1 MGVYE
6 AVGGIMRSQYRYRV
20 TTPLGQIR
28 EFDTSDEVA
37 KYLGCSGTYV
47 RNALNRGKRRV
58 KNFTVDKFQA
68 IRMDRERVI
77 AIVPGHGNL
86 VFPNIA
92 ACCKAMDMPEA
103 AVMEHIDN
111 GTADANGVC
120 YDFDLDW
127 VVQA

>member
-1 MGVYE
+1 M
-6 AVGGIMRSQYRYRV
+6 
-20 TTPLGQIR
+20 
-28 EFDTSDEVA
+28 
-37 KYLGCSGTYV
+37 
-47 RNALNRGKRRV
+47 

-127 VVQA
+127 VVMQ